1 MDENELT
8 KTELWI
14 ERIKDFYASGL
25 SRKEWCQK
33 HQVSLST
40 FGYWIRKQ
48 TKKPTEP
55 AQTADPVFARL
66 PSKQE
71 ISSDFLSGHSPVM
84 IHLSENVRIEVG
96 KDCPCE
102 LLASLIHTFK
112 TYA

>member
-8 KTELWI
+8 KTELWT
-14 ERIKDFYASGL
+14 ERINDFYSSGL

-48 TKKPTEP
+48 AKEPIEPT
-55 AQTADPVFARL
+55 QTADPVFARL
-66 PSKQE
+66 PSGQE
-71 ISSDFLSGHSPVM
+71 ISPDFLPGHSPVM
-84 IHLSENVRIEVG
+84 IHLSENVRIEIG
-96 KDCPCE
+96 KDCPCQ

>member
-1 MDENELT
+1 MDENKLT
-8 KTELWI
+8 KTELWT
-14 ERIKDFYASGL
+14 ERIKDFYTSGL

-48 TKKPTEP
+48 AKKSALP
-55 AQTADPVFARL
+55 AQTADPVFVRL
-66 PSKQE
+66 PSKQD
-71 ISSDFLSGHSPVM
+71 ISSDFLPRHSPVM

-102 LLASLIHTFK
+102 LLASLVHTLK